1 MAVQK
6 KTVQLDA
13 SSKIQS
19 VLEKTAKTLEKN
31 KNDLLGAVNQ
41 ANDAVAILTD
51 IAEQVEIKKQELS
64 ELDSEYAVKLD
75 EAQYDL
81 RIKVR
86 DNKENTVNE
95 LLREF
100 GLAKISNSEIATL
113 NQKVVLSERDTRE
126 EVETAVQKAK
136 QEVAQMYEME
146 LKEQE
151 SDYKVVSAVKDAKIG
166 QLENTITVLDGQ
178 VADLKQSAKAELDA
192 RIRIAEA
199 ESNAQGVI
207 INQGKKIIKHS

>member
-13 SSKIQS
+13 STKIQS

-51 IAEQVEIKKQELS
+51 IAEQVEVKKQELS

-86 DNKENTVNE
+86 DNKENTINA
-95 LLREF
+95 LLQEF
-100 GLAKISNSEIATL
+100 GLAKISNSELASL
-113 NQKVVLSERDTRE
+113 NQKVVLSERDTQE
-126 EVETAVQKAK
+126 EIETAVQKAK
-136 QEVAQMYEME
+136 QEVAQMYEMK

-151 SDYKVVSAVKDAKIG
+151 SDYKVASAVKDAKIG
-166 QLENTITVLDGQ
+166 QLENTIAVLDGQ

-192 RIRIAEA
+192 RIRIAES
-199 ESNAQGVI
+199 ESKAQGVI
-207 INQGKKIIKHS
+207 INQGK

>member
-81 RIKVR
+81 HIKVR

-136 QEVAQMYEME
+136 QEVAQMYEMK
-146 LKEQE
+146 LKEKE
-151 SDYKVVSAVKDAKIG
+151 SDYKVASAVKDAKIG

-207 INQGKKIIKHS
+207 INQGK

>member
-31 KNDLLGAVNQ
+31 KNDLLDAVNQ

-151 SDYKVVSAVKDAKIG
+151 SDYKVASAVKDAKIG

-207 INQGKKIIKHS
+207 INQGK

>member
-31 KNDLLGAVNQ
+31 KNDLLDAVNQ

-64 ELDSEYAVKLD
+64 ELDSVYAVKLD

-136 QEVAQMYEME
+136 QEVAQMYEMK
-146 LKEQE
+146 LKDQE
-151 SDYKVVSAVKDAKIG
+151 SDYKVASAVKDAKIG

-207 INQGKKIIKHS
+207 INQGK